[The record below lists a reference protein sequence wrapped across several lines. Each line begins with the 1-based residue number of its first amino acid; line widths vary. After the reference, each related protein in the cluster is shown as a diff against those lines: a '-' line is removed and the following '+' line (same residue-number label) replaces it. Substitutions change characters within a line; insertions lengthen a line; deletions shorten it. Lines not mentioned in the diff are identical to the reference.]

1 MSRQAPDVSKGSL
14 ERGHEQT
21 DLSVRTLFFGLAVLT
36 VGTVLA
42 VWGMAV
48 MFGVLDAR
56 AVERAAPRSP
66 LVEPVVKPP
75 EPRLENSPREVR
87 DRIDALREMQETTY
101 TWLDRQ
107 AGVARIP
114 VSRAMEILA
123 ARGLPHRSDSEQ
135 QP

>member
-1 MSRQAPDVSKGSL
+1 MSARGPDVSKASL
-14 ERGHEQT
+14 QRGHEQT
-21 DLSVRTLFFGLAVLT
+21 DLSIRTLFFGLVMLT
-36 VGTVLA
+36 VATVLA
-42 VWGMAV
+42 VWLMAV
-48 MFGVLDAR
+48 MFDVLDAR
-56 AVERAAPRSP
+56 QAGRAAPGSP
-66 LVEPVVKPP
+66 LVENDVTPP

-123 ARGLPHRSDSEQ
+123 ERGLPHRPALEQ